1 LHPYFVGF
9 FPKLVQF
16 NYVFPEM
23 VQIFLKF
30 QRRVSRA
37 MMVRFKYEEVVPK

>member
-1 LHPYFVGF
+1 
-9 FPKLVQF
+9 
-16 NYVFPEM
+16 M

-37 MMVRFKYEEVVPK
+37 MMVRFKYEEVVSKWGVFN